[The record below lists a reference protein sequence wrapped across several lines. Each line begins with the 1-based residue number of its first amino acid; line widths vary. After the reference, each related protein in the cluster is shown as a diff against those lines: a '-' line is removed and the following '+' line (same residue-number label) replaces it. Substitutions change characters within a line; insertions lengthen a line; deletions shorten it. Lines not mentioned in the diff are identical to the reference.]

1 MKFLK
6 KKIHSIKILKKN
18 VFYLNNTYVNVGKN
32 IIYEI

>member
-6 KKIHSIKILKKN
+6 QLKFKKKN